1 MFASFFPNPKIF
13 FPGAV
18 LWTALS
24 MALWYA
30 AARELGPQLSLGGLI
45 GLPYPPANADAANI
59 AVEIARNL
67 WLYQYMIMSGG
78 LFVGLMRWLL
88 PHPWF
93 WWSVGVSALIVFL
106 IWFSVQLDVMINT

>member
-30 AARELGPQLSLGGLI
+30 AARELGAQLSLGGLI
-45 GLPYPPANADAANI
+45 GLPYPPATADAANV

-67 WLYQYMIMSGG
+67 WLYQYMIM
-78 LFVGLMRWLL
+78 
-88 PHPWF
+88 
-93 WWSVGVSALIVFL
+93 
-106 IWFSVQLDVMINT
+106 